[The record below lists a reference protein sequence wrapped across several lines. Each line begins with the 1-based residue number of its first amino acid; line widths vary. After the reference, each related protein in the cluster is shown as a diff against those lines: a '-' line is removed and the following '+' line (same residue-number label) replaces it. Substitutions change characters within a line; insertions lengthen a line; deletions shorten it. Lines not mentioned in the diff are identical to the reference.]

1 MAQGHTMKFGFR
13 DGVLSMAIFA
23 GVIFALSSIDPNV
36 RERLSDM
43 FVGGGLSHMGDKLGD
58 LGGAL
63 WMAARSQSIENAPLV
78 VFATVGVLLTVFMLR
93 S

>member
-1 MAQGHTMKFGFR
+1 MKFGLR
-13 DGVLSMAIFA
+13 DGALSMGIFGA
-23 GVIFALSSIDPNV
+23 LIFVLTTIDPTV
-36 RERLSDM
+36 RQRVSDL
-43 FVGGGLSHMGDKLGD
+43 FVSDGMSRWGDRLGD

-63 WMAARSQSIENAPLV
+63 WTAARTQSIENAPLV

>member
-1 MAQGHTMKFGFR
+1 MKFGAR
-13 DGVLSMAIFA
+13 DTALSLAIFC
-23 GVIFALSSIDPNV
+23 GVIFALSSVDPNV
-36 RERLSDM
+36 RQRLSD
-43 FVGGGLSHMGDKLGD
+43 FFTGGGVSRWGDRLGD

-63 WMAARSQSIENAPLV
+63 WLAIRSQSIDNAPLV

>member
-1 MAQGHTMKFGFR
+1 MKFGLR
-13 DGVLSMAIFA
+13 DGALSLAVFA
-23 GVIFALSSIDPNV
+23 GVIFALSSVEPNV
-36 RERLSDM
+36 RERMSEL
-43 FVGGGLSHMGDKLGD
+43 FVGGGVSRWSDRLGD

-63 WMAARSQSIENAPLV
+63 WLAVRSQSIDNAPMV

>member
-1 MAQGHTMKFGFR
+1 MKFGVR
-13 DGVLSMAIFA
+13 DGALSLGVFA
-23 GVIFALSSIDPNV
+23 GVIFALTSIDPNV
-36 RERLSDM
+36 RERITELIT
-43 FVGGGLSHMGDKLGD
+43 GGGVSRLGDRLGD

>member
-1 MAQGHTMKFGFR
+1 MARGTTLKFGAR
-13 DGVLSMAIFA
+13 DTALSFAIFA

-36 RERLSDM
+36 RERLSDL
-43 FVGGGLSHMGDKLGD
+43 FVGGGLSHWSDRLGD

-63 WMAARSQSIENAPLV
+63 WAAIRSQSIENAPLM